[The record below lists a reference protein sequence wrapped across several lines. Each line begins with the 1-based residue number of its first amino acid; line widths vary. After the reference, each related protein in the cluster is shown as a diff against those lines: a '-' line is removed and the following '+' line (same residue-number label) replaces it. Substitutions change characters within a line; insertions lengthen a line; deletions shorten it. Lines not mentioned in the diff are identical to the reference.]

1 MSSGTVGYTDTR
13 GNKDYLSII
22 ANQVGKRLKQSSDM
36 AAEERAFAEEQAEAG
51 GTSLSEAGIG
61 RGYFFK
67 RALGSRFGGDRIART
82 RGRLSSNPGA
92 ARNPAGTFKSRFRG
106 GFDYKVTNQNI
117 TDTVPLSNALVT
129 GLRGVQGGLIQVS
142 QAISRQD
149 SSIDSLAQTQA
160 DMAKAIMFNGYL
172 FQMFMS
178 QNKARKGRSSLA
190 REERAIERGGYRRG
204 GGGFGGGFGGGG
216 GRGGRGMINVT
227 PSGTNMARRSASS
240 AGGTLGP
247 AGALIGAGT
256 SSYRQITGA
265 AMDAGRILPAMLKGT
280 PYFADSAGSI
290 IKMMG
295 QGPDV
300 IAKNVAKKVGGSPNL
315 IAGLGRILTGGLR
328 NPFGLQNT
336 MSQALTVLGPAFDA
350 TTPRAKMLSAM
361 FAGID
366 AKGISSGLDTLMTD
380 AMVRFYRAGGNT
392 TQGAA
397 KLLED
402 ATMGFGQKGIFKLS
416 KDFGIEQAEI
426 FAKLGFAELADD
438 AYLRVI
444 AEKFPGVAFKN
455 PEEAIALTEIV
466 RLMDNG
472 VPKRKAVDTVRRAFG
487 SGIDDVLIRSGET
500 ALKNTTLA
508 KAIGKGTGKAVGKSM
523 LKRIITK
530 IPVVA
535 GLAGVVFGIQRALEG
550 DLFGAGLEIAS
561 GLMGATGV
569 GGGFGLAIDGYLL
582 GRDLG
587 AMPMANGAV
596 VYKNKRGK
604 GQVIPMANGAFKAR
618 VAEAGSDELVAPL
631 DDRVTNMFGLGFVR
645 QLIKNKTELYKILG
659 FGTFQGITDA
669 ASGGVFDF
677 AGNIADAVGDAFN
690 GIKEWFQG
698 IFDNIMN
705 ALKGLNPA
713 EWFKN
718 VVPGLGDMKNTFGDA
733 FNNIKGLFSFNRNN
747 ETDDVKVAG
756 MFDFLQKKF
765 EEKFIDHFRY
775 DTLDGDVNQENP
787 YNPGSSLYKQFERL
801 RQLNEIDPTL
811 LISGNNNLDNTA
823 NNLLALSQD
832 TSGDGTKLGT
842 TIINNNQMVN
852 GNDGGDSGGDEDFFG
867 SSLGADFS
875 SFVPMFIEA
884 TIS

>member
-36 AAEERAFAEEQAEAG
+36 AAEERAFAEQQAEAG

-129 GLRGVQGGLIQVS
+129 GLRGVQGGLVQVS

-178 QNKARKGRSSLA
+178 QNKARQGRSSLA
-190 REERAIERGGYRRG
+190 REERSIERGGFRRG
-204 GGGFGGGFGGGG
+204 GGGGYGGGFGGSGG
-216 GRGGRGMINVT
+216 SGRNMINVT
-227 PSGTNMARRSASS
+227 PGSSGGGVARSGGGGSNPIMTLGGLGSS
-240 AGGTLGP
+240 AKQIYKATKDAARIP
-247 AGALIGAGT
+247 AAI
-256 SSYRQITGA
+256 
-265 AMDAGRILPAMLKGT
+265 LKGT
-280 PYFADSAGSI
+280 PYFADSAGSV

-315 IAGLGRILTGGLR
+315 IAGLGRILTGGMR

-380 AMVRFYRAGGNT
+380 AMVRFYRAGGST
-392 TQGAA
+392 SQGAA

-402 ATMGFGQKGIFKLS
+402 ATMGFGDKGIFKLS

-523 LKRIITK
+523 LKRIVTK

-535 GLAGVVFGIQRALEG
+535 GLAGVVFGIQRAMEG

-587 AMPMANGAV
+587 AMPMAKGGL

-604 GQVIPMANGAFKAR
+604 GQIIPMANGAFNAR

-631 DDRVTNMFGLGFVR
+631 DDRVTNMFGMGFVR

-677 AGNIADAVGDAFN
+677 AASISDAVGDAFN

-733 FNNIKGLFSFNRNN
+733 FNNIKGFFNFNKSEEDN
-747 ETDDVKVAG
+747 VKVAG
-756 MFDFLQKKF
+756 IFDGLQKKF

-787 YNPGSSLYKQFERL
+787 YKPGSTFYKQFERL
-801 RQLNEIDPTL
+801 RQMNEIDPTL

-842 TIINNNQMVN
+842 TIINNNQMVG

>member
-1 MSSGTVGYTDTR
+1 
-13 GNKDYLSII
+13 
-22 ANQVGKRLKQSSDM
+22 
-36 AAEERAFAEEQAEAG
+36 
-51 GTSLSEAGIG
+51 
-61 RGYFFK
+61 
-67 RALGSRFGGDRIART
+67 
-82 RGRLSSNPGA
+82 
-92 ARNPAGTFKSRFRG
+92 
-106 GFDYKVTNQNI
+106 
-117 TDTVPLSNALVT
+117 
-129 GLRGVQGGLIQVS
+129 
-142 QAISRQD
+142 
-149 SSIDSLAQTQA
+149 
-160 DMAKAIMFNGYL
+160 
-172 FQMFMS
+172 
-178 QNKARKGRSSLA
+178 
-190 REERAIERGGYRRG
+190 
-204 GGGFGGGFGGGG
+204 
-216 GRGGRGMINVT
+216 MINVT
-227 PSGTNMARRSASS
+227 PGSSGGGVARSGGGGSNPIMTLGGLGSS
-240 AGGTLGP
+240 AKQIYKATKDAARIP
-247 AGALIGAGT
+247 AAI
-256 SSYRQITGA
+256 
-265 AMDAGRILPAMLKGT
+265 LKGT
-280 PYFADSAGSI
+280 PYFADSAGSV

-315 IAGLGRILTGGLR
+315 IAGLGRILTGGMR

-380 AMVRFYRAGGNT
+380 AMVRFYRAGGST
-392 TQGAA
+392 SQGAA

-402 ATMGFGQKGIFKLS
+402 ATMGFGDKGIFKLS

-523 LKRIITK
+523 LKRIVTK

-535 GLAGVVFGIQRALEG
+535 GLAGVVFGIQRAMEG

-587 AMPMANGAV
+587 AMPMAKGGL

-604 GQVIPMANGAFKAR
+604 GQIIPMANGAFNAR

-631 DDRVTNMFGLGFVR
+631 DDRVTNMFGMGFVR

-677 AGNIADAVGDAFN
+677 AASISDAVGDAFN

-733 FNNIKGLFSFNRNN
+733 FNNIKGFFNFNKSEEDN
-747 ETDDVKVAG
+747 VKVAG
-756 MFDFLQKKF
+756 IFDGLQKKF

-787 YNPGSSLYKQFERL
+787 YKPGSTFYKQFERL
-801 RQLNEIDPTL
+801 RQMNEIDPTL

-842 TIINNNQMVN
+842 TIINNNQMVG

>member
-1 MSSGTVGYTDTR
+1 MASGTVAYVDTT
-13 GNKDYLSII
+13 GNKDYLGMI
-22 ANQVGKRLKQSSDM
+22 AGQIGRRLKEASDM
-36 AAEERAFAEEQAEAG
+36 ASDERGFAEKKAEEG

-129 GLRGVQGGLIQVS
+129 GLRGVQGGLVQVS

-178 QNKARKGRSSLA
+178 QNKARQGRSSLA
-190 REERAIERGGYRRG
+190 REERAIERGSFRRG
-204 GGGFGGGFGGGG
+204 GGGGYGGGFGGSGGSG
-216 GRGGRGMINVT
+216 GRNMINVT
-227 PSGTNMARRSASS
+227 PGSSGGGVARSGGGSS
-240 AGGTLGP
+240 NPIMTLGGLGSSSKQIFKATKDAARIP
-247 AGALIGAGT
+247 AAVL
-256 SSYRQITGA
+256 R
-265 AMDAGRILPAMLKGT
+265 GT

-290 IKMMG
+290 IRMMG

-315 IAGLGRILTGGLR
+315 IAGLGRIITGGMR

-350 TTPRAKMLSAM
+350 TSPRAKMLSAM

-380 AMVRFYRAGGNT
+380 AMVRFYRAGGST
-392 TQGAA
+392 SQGAT

-402 ATMGFGQKGIFKLS
+402 ATMGFGNKGIFKLS

-508 KAIGKGTGKAVGKSM
+508 KAIGKGTGKAVGKSL
-523 LKRIITK
+523 LKRIVTK

-535 GLAGVVFGIQRALEG
+535 GLAGIVFGIQRAMEG

-587 AMPMANGAV
+587 AMPMADGGL

-631 DDRVTNMFGLGFVR
+631 NDRVTNMFGLGFVR

-669 ASGGVFDF
+669 AAGGIFDF
-677 AGNIADAVGDAFN
+677 ASNITDGVGDAFN

-733 FNNIKGLFSFNRNN
+733 FNNIKGFFNFNKN
-747 ETDDVKVAG
+747 KEDDVKVAG